1 MTPNESVFEGLGT
14 ILTKWTE
21 QNDRGDGTNRKTEQ
35 RVPNCKSHQKGHTY
49 LGHCWWERWREAP
62 CEDCA
67 KRHALSNR
75 FDNDSKIS
83 KVVVGQNYRL
93 TYIRSEESRETSV
106 PSLPMTTPISVAFKA
121 RASFTI
127 TRYTGTT
134 YFAPGLQGLGNT
146 NLVVLLCISLEFFI
160 RHVIEYRPVL
170 TSECCLS
177 VIMATWTHTLRAV
190 HNHLSKYTPSVE
202 QNAKHLVQCW
212 VRV

>member
-1 MTPNESVFEGLGT
+1 MTSKRKRFEGLGT

-21 QNDRGDGTNRKTEQ
+21 QNDRGDGTNRKT
-35 RVPNCKSHQKGHTY
+35 
-49 LGHCWWERWREAP
+49 
-62 CEDCA
+62 
-67 KRHALSNR
+67 RHALSNR
-75 FDNDSKIS
+75 FDNGSKIS
-83 KVVVGQNYRL
+83 KVVVGQNYLL

-127 TRYTGTT
+127 TRHTGTT

-177 VIMATWTHTLRAV
+177 VIMAT
-190 HNHLSKYTPSVE
+190 
-202 QNAKHLVQCW
+202 
-212 VRV
+212 